1 MRFNFNFTD
10 TSGND
15 ESQQSLTPSS
25 PATPAEEVQWF
36 PLQNHPL
43 FTANTNG
50 GSFASSSSSSSK
62 TVKNLFAWD
71 GASRLYFWDS
81 RNRCLHRISI
91 RLGEPDPG
99 FILAAAPSKVLPS
112 LSFFAAAFLFP
123 LIVLQCISTNF
134 NLL

>member
-1 MRFNFNFTD
+1 MRFNFNFSD
-10 TSGND
+10 TGSNV
-15 ESQQSLTPSS
+15 ESRQSLTPSS
-25 PATPAEEVQWF
+25 PATPGEDVQWF

-50 GSFASSSSSSSK
+50 GFLASSFSSK

-81 RNRCLHRISI
+81 RNRCLHRISV

-112 LSFFAAAFLFP
+112 LSFFAAAFLCP